1 MNELASW
8 LPYCLGAIAA
18 FAAVHFRRWRIVP
31 SMLLSAF
38 IVLAIW
44 FVSFVAAGRGT
55 EEAGFTDALLNEGSF
70 GLLFGAIGA
79 GAAYLLRESRGR

>member
-38 IVLAIW
+38 IVLTIW
-44 FVSFVAAGRGT
+44 FVASVAGRGT
-55 EEAGFTDALLNEGSF
+55 AEAGLNDALLNEGSF

-79 GAAYLLRESRGR
+79 GAAYLLRESHGR